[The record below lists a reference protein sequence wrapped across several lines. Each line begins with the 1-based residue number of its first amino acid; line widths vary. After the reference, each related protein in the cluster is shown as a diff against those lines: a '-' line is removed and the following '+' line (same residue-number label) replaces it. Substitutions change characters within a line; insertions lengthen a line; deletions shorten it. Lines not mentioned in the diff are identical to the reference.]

1 MKKVESH
8 LKRDIGLAKKET
20 LKRFA
25 EAKKKLV
32 MAEKHAE
39 EYVEKNPNAHHSR
52 STAGLHENIYSLVPP
67 EVHYTPCSELDSS
80 ATN

>member
-39 EYVEKNPNAHHSR
+39 EYVEKNPKKAVAIAVGVGAAVGAILGYLIKR
-52 STAGLHENIYSLVPP
+52 KK
-67 EVHYTPCSELDSS
+67 
-80 ATN
+80 